1 MTKVIKEIIIMLLI
15 CLISMLILAV
25 ALYDYIPNR
34 KVVAEVST
42 YTTSQEIETQLA
54 DDIDSEEK
62 EVVLTYEVTSQDLS
76 SYEVKN
82 EYIPG
87 KSNPFAAAT
96 ETVDGNSEENTA
108 SSGNNTESNT
118 TGNTTQTTPPDENK
132 IETNAKKLKVK
143 KKTKI
148 FI

>member
-1 MTKVIKEIIIMLLI
+1 MAKVIKEIIIMLLI

-34 KVVAEVST
+34 KVVAEVAT
-42 YTTSQEIETQLA
+42 YTTSQEIEAQLA

-62 EVVLTYEVTSQDLS
+62 EVVLTYEVTSSDLN

-87 KSNPFAAAT
+87 KANPFEEYS
-96 ETVDGNSEENTA
+96 ETVDGDSEDDTTENST
-108 SSGNNTESNT
+108 SQDDDTS
-118 TGNTTQTTPPDENK
+118 
-132 IETNAKKLKVK
+132 ETNSFISDEG
-143 KKTKI
+143 TK
-148 FI
+148 